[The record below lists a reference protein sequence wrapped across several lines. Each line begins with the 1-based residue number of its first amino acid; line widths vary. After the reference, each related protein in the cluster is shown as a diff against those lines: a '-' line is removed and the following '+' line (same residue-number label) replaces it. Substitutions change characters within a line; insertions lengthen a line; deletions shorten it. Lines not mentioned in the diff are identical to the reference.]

1 MWLQVDGFVEKVKIW
16 WDSYNFYGTPSYR
29 LAKKLKALNGGFKKR
44 NELEFGNVTIKRMK
58 LWNVLNALDSKEE
71 RVSLSINEK
80 CEKGEFA
87 WKLRRLHCWKR
98 LAGDKNRGCY
108 V

>member
-16 WDSYNFYGTPSYR
+16 WDSYHFYGTPSYK
-29 LAKKLKALNGGFKKR
+29 LAKKLKALNGEFKKW

-58 LWNVLNALDSKEE
+58 LWNVLNTLDSKEV

-80 CEKGEFA
+80 CEKREFA

-98 LAGDKNRGCY
+98 LASDKNRGYY

>member
-1 MWLQVDGFVEKVKIW
+1 MEKVKIW
-16 WDSYNFYGTPSYR
+16 WDSYHFYGTPSYR
-29 LAKKLKALNGGFKKR
+29 LAKKLKALNGEFKKW

-80 CEKGEFA
+80 CEK
-87 WKLRRLHCWKR
+87 KR
-98 LAGDKNRGCY
+98 ICMEIEKTALLKEISW
-108 V
+108 